1 MIIES
6 REFNNINLLNEYI
19 NNILPLI
26 KEKRVKAILGY
37 DSLNKQV
44 VSRYAFMSY
53 DKTITNDDGYAIVFD
68 DNTFLYIYELFAA
81 SLDIGFGELSNEEI
95 NDIKQSDKRDILNA
109 SYYVYSP
116 DHKTFEELSFE
127 YAHIT
132 EIIVE
137 KIDHPISVW
146 INGELED
153 DVLIPNAFGSLTF
166 ELANGNELI
175 FSPESADADGYM
187 DLVAKGLQVKE
198 TRYPFSREEYD
209 NLFKEGN

>member
-95 NDIKQSDKRDILNA
+95 NDIKQSDKQDILNA
-109 SYYVYSP
+109 SYYVYAP

-127 YAHIT
+127 YANIT
-132 EIIVE
+132 EIKVE
-137 KIDHPISVW
+137 KIDYPISAW

-153 DVLIPNAFGSLTF
+153 DVL
-166 ELANGNELI
+166 
-175 FSPESADADGYM
+175 
-187 DLVAKGLQVKE
+187 
-198 TRYPFSREEYD
+198 R
-209 NLFKEGN
+209 